1 MLRKHRLRGLIAAG
15 AVCAAVSGM
24 AVAQSAP
31 AHADPTQTLVAVG
44 SDTIQDV
51 WNGLATTFGG
61 NLVGSYNATN
71 PVSGGINE
79 IITPADG
86 TSGKSCSFSRPNGSG
101 QGVAALRLSLNQSSA
116 NAGSFV
122 GTKPGLGCVDIARS
136 SSGPDIVDTNAAVDI
151 QYIPFA
157 LDAVT
162 GATGP
167 AVCAGA
173 GAPADGCAAF
183 NADLGNG
190 NTFSA
195 SPVPTQITQANLFT
209 TADLHNLY
217 NCNTATEG
225 GVTYWPFGS
234 PTAQPAGSQVIDL
247 YQPQPGSGTRK
258 FWEGGTAINYPDAS
272 PCVHDHIIGGA
283 LAPAN
288 DGNVSVPVE
297 EHDGTAVATDPLGYG
312 PFSIAQYISQQT
324 PTHNPRFHDAVLDN
338 IGGVSPYV
346 GGVISGG
353 LNASFPITRDVYNVV
368 SLARVTNASDK
379 LNFLLDGSGSAV
391 CSQKTLIK
399 SYGFATIGAACGEI
413 IPSLEAAP

>member
-1 MLRKHRLRGLIAAG
+1 MT
-15 AVCAAVSGM
+15 
-24 AVAQSAP
+24 VAQSAP
-31 AHADPTQTLVAVG
+31 AHADPTETLVAVG

-51 WNGLATTFGG
+51 WNAFATGFAG
-61 NLVGSYNATN
+61 NLVGSYNAVN
-71 PVSGGINE
+71 PVSGAINE

-101 QGVAALRLSLNQSSA
+101 QGVAGLRLSLNQASA

-162 GATGP
+162 GSTGP
-167 AVCAGA
+167 ASCAA
-173 GAPADGCAAF
+173 TTDNCAAF

-190 NTFSA
+190 STKSTN
-195 SPVPTQITQANLFT
+195 PLPTQITQANNFT
-209 TADLHNLY
+209 EANLTSLY
-217 NCNTATEG
+217 NCNTVTVG
-225 GVTYWPFGS
+225 GVTYWPAGS

-258 FWEGGTAINYPDAS
+258 FWEGTTAINFPDAS
-272 PCVHDHIIGGA
+272 PCVHDHIINGA
-283 LAPAN
+283 LTPAN
-288 DGNVSVPVE
+288 DGGVSVPVE

-312 PFSIAQYISQQT
+312 PFSIAQFISQQN
-324 PTHNPRFHDAVLDN
+324 PTHNPRVHDAVLQN
-338 IGGVSPYV
+338 ISGISPFV

-353 LNASFPITRDVYNVV
+353 LNTSFPITRNVYNVV
-368 SLARVTNASDK
+368 SLARVTNASDP

-391 CSQKTLIK
+391 CSQKTTIK
-399 SYGFATIGAACGEI
+399 SYGFATIGATCGEI
-413 IPSLEAAP
+413 IPSLQAAP

>member
-1 MLRKHRLRGLIAAG
+1 MLRKHKLRGLIVAG

-31 AHADPTQTLVAVG
+31 AHADPTQTLVVVG

-51 WNGLATTFGG
+51 WNGLATTVGG

-71 PVSGGINE
+71 PVSGAINE

-136 SSGPDIVDTNAAVDI
+136 SSGPDIVDTNTAVDI

-167 AVCAGA
+167 ATCAGTS
-173 GAPADGCAAF
+173 DNCAAF

-190 NTFSA
+190 STLST

-209 TADLHNLY
+209 EADLHTLY
-217 NCNTATEG
+217 NCGTATEG

-258 FWEGGTAINYPDAS
+258 FWEGSTAINYPDAS

-312 PFSIAQYISQQT
+312 PFSIAQYISQQN
-324 PTHNPRFHDAVLDN
+324 PTHNPRIHDAVLQN
-338 IGGVSPYV
+338 ISGISPFT

-353 LNASFPITRDVYNVV
+353 LNTSFPITRNVYNVV
-368 SLARVTNASDK
+368 SLARVTNTSDK

-391 CSQKTLIK
+391 CSQKSLIK
-399 SYGFATIGAACGEI
+399 SYGFATIGATCGEI